1 MIRKRTK
8 AQSFIEYAALVMV
21 VSAALMAM
29 QLYIRRAINARLAQ
43 VRSELNERVR

>member
-29 QLYIRRAINARLAQ
+29 QLYIKRSVNVRLAQ
-43 VRSELNERVR
+43 VRAELNERIR